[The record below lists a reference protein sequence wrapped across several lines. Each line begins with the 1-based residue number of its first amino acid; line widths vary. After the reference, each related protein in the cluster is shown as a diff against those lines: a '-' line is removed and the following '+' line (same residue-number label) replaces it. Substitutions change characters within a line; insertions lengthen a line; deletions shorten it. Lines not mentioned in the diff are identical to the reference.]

1 MRVVSFTV
9 LLLGSAHGCTTIIVG
24 KKASADGSVMC
35 THSND
40 GEGFQDPRL
49 VHIPAADFPKGAM
62 RPIFFAPESFPRYVG
77 TARGD
82 IPAYA
87 VSGNQT
93 AMKPIGH
100 IPQISHTYGYF
111 EETYGAMNE
120 HQLGIGESTCS
131 GVFGTKPLGQGGK
144 AMMSVDTLTQLAM
157 ERTKSSRDAV
167 QLMGSLAETYGFYG
181 AGSFEGSAESLL
193 VTDPNEGWIFHI
205 LPDDT
210 GTSAIWAAQ
219 RVPDDH
225 IGVVANAFM
234 IREVNFSDTRHFL
247 GSASVHAVAQK
258 KGWWKPS
265 DGLLDFTKVYSDG
278 EYAHKFYSGRRVWG
292 VYNLLA
298 PAKKFSPDYGEWR
311 ASRPYPAT
319 ATPDKKVSVADLA
332 AAMRSYYEGTAF
344 DQTVGLASG
353 AWGTPDHVAGGSAGG
368 KVKGNWE
375 RTIGLYR
382 TSDSYIVQSRSWLP
396 DATGGV
402 LWWGPHAAPYTVY
415 VPFLSGARALPDAT
429 LGHPAMLNK
438 SSLFWGVRYLAN
450 IAQLKRNRMIVE
462 IAQLQKSVHERALG
476 LLAEVEAKAE
486 AEALVGGDSRMA
498 DRVASVLER
507 ASGHLATEVVTKL
520 WALTD
525 HLMFKYA
532 DGYVTTVS
540 ADGALHVGSEP
551 YPDEWLKA
559 VGFADGP
566 PPVPPA
572 PAAAH

>member
-1 MRVVSFTV
+1 MRLTC
-9 LLLGSAHGCTTIIVG
+9 LLLGSSLLGSSLACTTIIVG

-49 VHIPAADFPKGAM
+49 VHIPAADHPQGAM
-62 RPIFFAPESFPRYVG
+62 RPVFFAPESYPRYVG
-77 TARGD
+77 TARGN

-87 VSGNQT
+87 PTGNHT
-93 AMKPIGH
+93 AMQQIGH
-100 IPQISHTYGYF
+100 IPEVSHTYSYY

-144 AMMSVDTLTQLAM
+144 AMMSVDTLSQLAM
-157 ERTKSSRDAV
+157 ERTMRSRDAV
-167 QLMGSLAETYGFYG
+167 QLMGSLAEKYGFYG
-181 AGSFEGSAESLL
+181 AGSFEGTAESLL

-210 GTSAIWAAQ
+210 GTSAVWAAQ

-234 IREVNFSDTRHFL
+234 IREVNFSDPNYM
-247 GSASVHAVAQK
+247 GSASVHAIAQT

-298 PAKKFSPDYGEWR
+298 PAQQFSPDYAEWR
-311 ASRPYPAT
+311 ASKPFPAT
-319 ATPDKKVSVADLA
+319 APPTTKVSVADVA
-332 AAMRSYYEGTAF
+332 AAMRSYYEGTQF
-344 DQTVGLASG
+344 DQTVGLAAG
-353 AWGTPDHVAGGSAGG
+353 PWGTPDHVAGGSAGG

-382 TSDSYIVQSRSWLP
+382 TSDSYIAQSSP
-396 DATGGV
+396 SMSQTGGV

-415 VPFLSGARALPDAT
+415 VPFLPAAHGLPDAT
-429 LGHPAMLNK
+429 LGHPAALNK
-438 SSLFWGVRYLAN
+438 STLFWGVRYLAN
-450 IAQLKRNRMIVE
+450 VAQLKRNHMMGDIS
-462 IAQLQKSVHERALG
+462 ALQKSVHERALRVVADARKEAAT
-476 LLAEVEAKAE
+476 LLASDAAPGRAAKA
-486 AEALVGGDSRMA
+486 LQ
-498 DRVASVLER
+498 R
-507 ASGHLATEVVTKL
+507 ASSRLASDVVSQL
-520 WALTD
+520 WDLTD
-525 HLMFKYA
+525 RLMFKFA
-532 DGYVTTVS
+532 DGYITTVGP
-540 ADGALHVGSEP
+540 DGALHVASEP
-551 YPDEWLKA
+551 YPDDWLKA
-559 VGFADGP
+559 VGYTKGP

-572 PAAAH
+572 PAAA